1 MSRILL
7 LVLSLLAFKSGA
19 CSFAP
24 AFDDFVISQSTLVVA
39 SKPNFSVASIHRG
52 TDDGNNGSCSDA
64 GFIELKLGTTPI
76 NEQGYIFEIVKGE
89 FEDQLFNE
97 SPVVPS
103 KFMDDN
109 KLYSFLWLDGSN
121 EEQEAIN
128 ITVKIIAVSQ
138 SGDLSEPQLLEITHP
153 GVKKPWWKVW

>member
-7 LVLSLLAFKSGA
+7 LVISLLAFKSEA

-52 TDDGNNGSCSDA
+52 TDDGNHGSCSDA
-64 GFIELKLGTTPI
+64 GFIELKLGVTPS
-76 NEQGYIFEIVKGE
+76 NEQGYVFKIVEGN

-103 KFMDDN
+103 KFMDDKN
-109 KLYSFLWLDGSN
+109 SIVSFG
-121 EEQEAIN
+121 
-128 ITVKIIAVSQ
+128 
-138 SGDLSEPQLLEITHP
+138 
-153 GVKKPWWKVW
+153 

>member
-1 MSRILL
+1 MSRILF

-24 AFDDFVISQSTLVVA
+24 AFDEFVISQSTVVVA
-39 SKPNFSVASIHRG
+39 SQPNFSVASIHRG
-52 TDDGNNGSCSDA
+52 TDDGNHGSCSDA
-64 GFIELKLGTTPI
+64 GFIELKLKTTPT
-76 NEQGYIFEIVKGE
+76 NEQGYIFKIVEGK

-121 EEQEAIN
+121 EEQEPIN
-128 ITVKIIAVSQ
+128 ITVEIIAVSQ
-138 SGDLSEPQLLEITHP
+138 SGDKSKPQLLKITHP